1 MLDFILN
8 GQAHGNGGV
17 AATLLDND
25 MDPLMLRPFL
35 GKYNLPY
42 VVQNV
47 FDKKQGKRVP
57 KNVLV
62 ANTGITAALRKDD
75 WIHLDSAIIRAAKPR
90 LRFVGDLRSRGLTY
104 TIPNGFGK
112 TVLQHE
118 SMTDIS
124 DAEIAMDP
132 YKETGS
138 DRPSFDLTNLPL
150 PIIHKDFWFTTRQ
163 IAVSRNG
170 GSPLDT
176 TMAELS
182 ARRVAEMAEKL
193 ALGTAGSYKY
203 GGGYVYGLTNF
214 PSNMTKSMTNPAT
227 DVDWVPSVTLDE
239 VLAMKEQ
246 SQLAYHYGPWVIYT
260 SPQWDKYL
268 DGDYSAAKGQNT
280 LRQRIK
286 MIDGIE
292 DVRTLDYLSGYKM
305 IMVQQSSDVIRE
317 VIGMDMMTVQWEP
330 TPFRV
335 NFKVLCIMVP
345 QLRVDSNG
353 RTGIVAGTAA

>member
-8 GQAHGNGGV
+8 GQAHGQGGV
-17 AATLLDND
+17 ASALLDNE
-25 MDPLMLRPFL
+25 MDPYVLRPYR
-35 GKYNLPY
+35 GRDGRAYI
-42 VVQNV
+42 VQNV
-47 FDKKQGKRVP
+47 QDKKTGKVGPRSI
-57 KNVLV
+57 LV
-62 ANTGITAALRKDD
+62 QNTGITAALRKED
-75 WIHLDSAIIRAAKPR
+75 WVHLDGAIIKAAKPR
-90 LRFVGDLRSRGLTY
+90 LRFVGDLRSAGLTY

-118 SMTDIS
+118 SMSDIT

-132 YKETGS
+132 YKETQA
-138 DRPSFDLTNLPL
+138 DRPVFDLTNLPL

-163 IAVSRNG
+163 IAVSRSG

-176 TMAELS
+176 TTAELA

-193 ALGTAGSYKY
+193 ALGVAGSYKY

-214 PSNMTKSMTNPAT
+214 PQNMSKSMTLPT
-227 DVDWVPSVTLDE
+227 DADWAPSVTLDE

-246 SQLAYHYGPWVIYT
+246 SQLAYHYGPWTIYN

-286 MIDGIE
+286 MVDGIG
-292 DVRTLDYLSGYKM
+292 DVRTLDYLTGYKM
-305 IMVQQSSDVIRE
+305 IMVQQTSDVIRE

-345 QLRVDSNG
+345 QLRADING
-353 RTGIVAGTAA
+353 RNGIVVGTAA